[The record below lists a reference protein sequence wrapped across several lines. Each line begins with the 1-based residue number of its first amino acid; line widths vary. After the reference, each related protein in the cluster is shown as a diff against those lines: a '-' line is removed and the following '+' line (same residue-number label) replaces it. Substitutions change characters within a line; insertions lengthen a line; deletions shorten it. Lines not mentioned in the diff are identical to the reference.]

1 MSNEGLYRLNE
12 HSWRVSASKP
22 VTYEVHTHRSL
33 FQPEDPFLAD
43 ALLHDGG
50 PLRDGRVSR
59 RRLVVVDSVVHEIY
73 GAKISNYF
81 ATHGIHADMRI
92 IEANE
97 TTKHWATVEAV
108 LDAMV
113 TFGIDRRREPVVVI
127 GGGVLCDVVG
137 FAASL
142 YRRGTPYV
150 RIPTSLIGLV
160 DAGVG
165 IKTGVNHG
173 GGKNRIGTYAHPS
186 VAFLDPSFLRT
197 LPERHLSNGM
207 AEILKVALVKSEPLF
222 DVIEQ
227 AASIGVS
234 TVFSDPRH
242 THLADHLMNESI
254 HLMLEELQPNLWE
267 SNLERCVDYG
277 HTFSPTVEMHALP
290 ELLHGEAVAI
300 DMAVTTGISLHRSL
314 MTQEQARRVL
324 DTIRGIGIDPW
335 STVLDNEQLLLSAVT
350 DITKHRDG
358 LQRIPLTRGIGDHL
372 FVNDID
378 ATDVR
383 AGAAFLRT
391 SVVSE
396 VN

>member
-1 MSNEGLYRLNE
+1 MRGPWCRRRLPENADALTAYSPHLHPLVPTGSAKVQAESCRTKELALPVTNEGLYRLNE
-12 HSWRVSASKP
+12 RSWRVSASKP

-43 ALLHDGG
+43 ALLHDEGH
-50 PLRDGRVSR
+50 LRDDRVSR

-81 ATHGIHADMRI
+81 ATHGIHADIRV

-113 TFGIDRRREPVVVI
+113 AFGIDRRREPVIVI

-186 VAFLDPSFLRT
+186 VAFLDPSFLHT
-197 LPERHLSNGM
+197 LSERHISNGM
-207 AEILKVALVKSEPLF
+207 AEILKVALVKSESLF

-242 THLADHLMNESI
+242 THIADHLMNESI

-300 DMAVTTGISLHRSL
+300 DMAVTTGISLHRGL
-314 MTQEQARRVL
+314 MTEEQARRVL
-324 DTIRGIGIDPW
+324 ATIRGIGIDP
-335 STVLDNEQLLLSAVT
+335 
-350 DITKHRDG
+350 
-358 LQRIPLTRGIGDHL
+358 
-372 FVNDID
+372 
-378 ATDVR
+378 
-383 AGAAFLRT
+383 
-391 SVVSE
+391 
-396 VN
+396 